1 MSNGIQYPESAEKL
15 RQTFLDLGLRVYVGP
30 VHYATG
36 RNGVSISILTGANK
50 EVASF
55 CFMDTGELLE
65 IDTEARH
72 LTVNE
77 EANYPSEVNEQWLI
91 KAQEIVLE
99 CKNHLYTTQDASRIK
114 DMVSDLRDIEL
125 VADTGNIA
133 INKDHYF
140 YLRNA
145 VEYIQRHDC
154 ADLAK
159 NKVNFDG

>member
-1 MSNGIQYPESAEKL
+1 MEFNIPESAEKL

-36 RNGVSISILTGANK
+36 RTGVSISILTSANK
-50 EVASF
+50 DVASF

-65 IDTEARH
+65 IDAEARN
-72 LTVNE
+72 LTVNA
-77 EANYPSEVNEQWLI
+77 EANYPSEVNEKWLE

-99 CKNHLYTTQDASRIK
+99 CKGHLYTTQDASRIK

-125 VADTGNIA
+125 VADVGNIA
-133 INKDHYF
+133 IDKDHYF

-145 VEYIQRHDC
+145 IDYIQCHDSVY
-154 ADLAK
+154 LAK
-159 NKVNFDG
+159 NKVNFNG